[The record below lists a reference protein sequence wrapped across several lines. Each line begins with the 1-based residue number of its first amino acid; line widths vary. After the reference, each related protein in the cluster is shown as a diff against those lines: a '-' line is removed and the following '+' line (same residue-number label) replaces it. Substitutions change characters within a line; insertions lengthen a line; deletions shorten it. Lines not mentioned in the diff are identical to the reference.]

1 MKKIFYLLVLLVFI
15 FQINLVNSLEI
26 KIIARVNDKII
37 TNEDL
42 NKEKVILKYLFGQN
56 YNESYI
62 NNLALNNLIE
72 LNIKKIEILN
82 NKMLISEIESN
93 KYLKIVLNKNNK
105 SLEDF
110 RLKTKYKFYEDLLKE
125 KIQIEI
131 SWNKLILNKFSNY
144 IDINLDEIIAIS
156 SNQKSD
162 LNFDN
167 LILKEKNKKLQSLS
181 EAFYNEIKNKSL
193 IKYQ

>member
-26 KIIARVNDKII
+26 KIIATVNDKII